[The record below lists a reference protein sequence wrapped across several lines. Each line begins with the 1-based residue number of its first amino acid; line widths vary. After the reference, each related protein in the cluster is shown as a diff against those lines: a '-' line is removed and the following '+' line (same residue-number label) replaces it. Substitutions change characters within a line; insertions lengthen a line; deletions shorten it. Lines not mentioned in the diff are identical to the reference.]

1 MRRLLPRLAAL
12 AFTLTALAACGGG
25 DGDSLQVQ
33 RDTIGDTI
41 VVQTLAGSAWGAEA
55 HLEPEMR
62 IGTFE
67 GQDAYILGDV
77 AGMDV
82 APDGSVY
89 IYDGQVPALRK
100 YSADGR
106 FVATFGREG
115 GGPGEYKQS
124 DGGLRVLPDGRV
136 LLRDPGNGR
145 ITVYSAE
152 GEYLDTWPL
161 RGGFFTSRPLYVDT
175 AGNAY
180 TQVWGRNGDES
191 YTALRPFTPDGTP
204 LDSMM
209 APEWDVDELG
219 LTYSS
224 ESMSIT
230 YGVPFGPGEQWTFSP
245 LGYFVGG
252 VSTDYSFDVFRTDGP
267 VIRIQRVIEPVPV
280 AGAEKDAVRLRI
292 IKQFQRYSADWKWN
306 GPPVPDTKP
315 PFHHIAAGRGGRIWV
330 RLYQPGYLAET
341 ADPDDPDAVDEW
353 AEPVAW
359 DVFEPDGTYLG
370 QVHAPETLSTH
381 PEPVFGADHVWAVTT
396 DSLDVQY
403 LTRFRIVS
411 DGPCTCRTRSRYG
424 EFALESPEQFTGK
437 ADCLQIRLT
446 SLPADIEPIG
456 TGRQP
461 PAEFLHKGQCGSLSF
476 IGNDRVACNPYSDRI
491 EIDSQR
497 SNRGV
502 IGIFARSPARY
513 RFLQGKA

>member
-1 MRRLLPRLAAL
+1 MRRHLALLALL
-12 AFTLTALAACGGG
+12 AFTLPGMAACGDGG
-25 DGDSLQVQ
+25 RATLQVQ
-33 RDTIGDTI
+33 RDTVGDTI
-41 VVQTLAGSAWGAEA
+41 VVRTLAGSAWGADA
-55 HLEPEMR
+55 RLEPEMR

-89 IYDGQVPALRK
+89 LYDRQVPALRK
-100 YSADGR
+100 YSADGE

-145 ITVYSAE
+145 ITVYSSG

-175 AGNAY
+175 AGTAY

-191 YTALRPFTPDGTP
+191 YAALLPFAPDGTSG
-204 LDSMM
+204 DSMM
-209 APEWDVDELG
+209 TPEWDVEELA
-219 LTYSS
+219 LTYTS

-230 YGVPFGPGEQWTFSP
+230 YGIPFGPGEQWTFSP
-245 LGYFVGG
+245 MGYFVGG
-252 VSTDYSFDVFRTDGP
+252 VSTDYSFDVFRTEGP
-267 VIRIQRVIEPVPV
+267 VTRIQRVSEPVPV
-280 AGAEKDAVRLRI
+280 AGAEKDAVRLGI
-292 IKQFQRYSADWKWN
+292 IRQFQRYSADWKWN
-306 GPPVPDTKP
+306 GPSVPDTKP
-315 PFHHIAAGRGGRIWV
+315 PFHHIAAGRDGRIWV

-353 AEPVAW
+353 SEPVVW

-370 QVHAPETLSTH
+370 QVHAPEGLSTS
-381 PEPVFGADHVWAVTT
+381 PEPVFGAENVWAVTT

-403 LTRFRIVS
+403 LTRFRIAI
-411 DGPCTCRTRSRYG
+411 DGTEVDETR
-424 EFALESPEQFTGK
+424 
-437 ADCLQIRLT
+437 
-446 SLPADIEPIG
+446 
-456 TGRQP
+456 
-461 PAEFLHKGQCGSLSF
+461 
-476 IGNDRVACNPYSDRI
+476 
-491 EIDSQR
+491 
-497 SNRGV
+497 
-502 IGIFARSPARY
+502 
-513 RFLQGKA
+513 